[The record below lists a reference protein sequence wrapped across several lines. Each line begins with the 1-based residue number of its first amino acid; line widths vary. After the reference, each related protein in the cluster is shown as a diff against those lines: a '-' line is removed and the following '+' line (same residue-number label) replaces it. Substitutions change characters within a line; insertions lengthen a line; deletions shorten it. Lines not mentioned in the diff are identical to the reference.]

1 MWTIFQDKYIQI
13 KPENLKVLLINAKKH
28 FTIKSHILLPWD
40 KYKGR
45 NETIAGNINDEGS
58 CVKIF

>member
-1 MWTIFQDKYIQI
+1 M
-13 KPENLKVLLINAKKH
+13 LLINAKKH

-45 NETIAGNINDEGS
+45 NETIAENMKEGS
-58 CVKIF
+58 CILKYFKGNTARKAVGRA